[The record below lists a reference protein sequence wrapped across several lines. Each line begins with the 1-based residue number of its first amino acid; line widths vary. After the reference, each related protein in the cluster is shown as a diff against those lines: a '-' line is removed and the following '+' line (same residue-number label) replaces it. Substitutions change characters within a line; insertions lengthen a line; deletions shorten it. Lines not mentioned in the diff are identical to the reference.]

1 MICKLDFN
9 CYFLQDINY
18 MKAGFMGFVGKT
30 ACLAAFIFASSSAY
44 LAAQDDLVMLKG
56 GASVKG
62 EILKRDEKSLTIDL
76 GYDVIRIPMSSVLEV
91 KKEKTDGT
99 DISDKDTDKQMYSE
113 DDLKIPTTEEAVN
126 KFSPSVLLIKT
137 PAGLGSG
144 FFINKDGY
152 LATNFHVIKGERH
165 ISATQFVRQG
175 SEMRNI
181 VYKDV
186 RIVAVDPFHDLA
198 ILKIED
204 PSLDKIVPVVFSPD
218 DPKRTGETVFAIG
231 NPLGLERT
239 VTEGVISHVA
249 RNFGGSLFLQVDAPV
264 NPGNSGGPLFN
275 SKGQVIGV
283 INMGVSTMEGLNF
296 AIPAR
301 NLKFLLN
308 NLDAF
313 AFNESNP
320 VSGFY
325 YPAPP
330 RRGGAVKEKSSA
342 TK

>member
-1 MICKLDFN
+1 
-9 CYFLQDINY
+9 
-18 MKAGFMGFVGKT
+18 MKAGYMGFVGKT
-30 ACLAAFIFASSSAY
+30 AFAAAFILASSAY
-44 LAAQDDLVMLKG
+44 LAAQDDLIMLNG

-62 EILKRDEKSLTIDL
+62 EILKRDEKSITVDL
-76 GYDVIRIPMSSVLEV
+76 GYDVIRIPAASVLEV
-91 KKEKTDGT
+91 RRESADGT
-99 DISDKDTDKQMYSE
+99 SLPEKPSVKQMYSE

-126 KFSPSVLLIKT
+126 TFSPSVLLIKT
-137 PAGLGSG
+137 PGGLGSG
-144 FFINKDGY
+144 FFINKEGY

-175 SEMRNI
+175 NEMRNI
-181 VYKDV
+181 VFKDL

-301 NLKFLLN
+301 NLKFLLD

-330 RRGGAVKEKSSA
+330 RRGGAVKAKSSSA
-342 TK
+342 VNK